1 MYIYIYI
8 YYIWE
13 TCQVGK
19 IKSVQDGKKLVY
31 KLEWYHLQRNI
42 SLFGDMRIIDMM
54 KILMVIEKWCKPMIE
69 FSCLILHLLLLDKWE
84 TCQVGALF
92 WFPHSKTQCIYI
104 YIVYAHGAFVFRLET
119 CLFMFAALNQME
131 KQNLIRSTKTLKE
144 IANPWCFFWSYGA
157 IYPDMNSYNYIQYY

>member
-1 MYIYIYI
+1 M
-8 YYIWE
+8 
-13 TCQVGK
+13 
-19 IKSVQDGKKLVY
+19 KKLVY

-42 SLFGDMRIIDMM
+42 SLFGDMNYWYD
-54 KILMVIEKWCKPMIE
+54 ENANGYWKWCKPMIE
-69 FSCLILHLLLLDKWE
+69 FSCLILHLLLLDNWE

-92 WFPHSKTQCIYI
+92 WFSHNKTQCIYI
-104 YIVYAHGAFVFRLET
+104 YIVYAHDAFVFRLET

-131 KQNLIRSTKTLKE
+131 KQNLIRLTKTLKE